1 MTPTGTVSSTNREL
15 AEAIAPP
22 VSDSAGHAGISH
34 ATPMPSALEFFHP
47 DGPGRR
53 VSVHGAGPAAALVT
67 APASAGAAPP
77 DLVLLAPTRGER
89 TDGAWLEEAAR
100 VASTVA
106 PDGLVVAPRPSRRL
120 RGRLAA
126 AGLEP
131 ATRLLHVPDLPLSRY
146 VFPLGGPAA
155 RFALEQLVPLGRA
168 KRAAARALALS
179 GVSAIAPTSV
189 VFRRRGARPLFEW
202 LSGVAAP
209 TEART
214 AIVSTS
220 WRPHGATVLHRFGA
234 AQTPDAVVKL
244 GGGAA
249 EERRALDRLGAE
261 ARTAEVEVP
270 AVLATGTRAGLSLIV
285 ETPVAGSP
293 ASRLLR
299 ESPARAAGLLRGLFR
314 WLEAWNAATAAPRP
328 FRRADGE
335 RLLFGPALRLA
346 PGLADADAHLLRLDR
361 LIEACNDRPM
371 PFVAAHNDL
380 TAANVLVDENER
392 LGIVDWEHAA
402 PDCLPLGDLAY
413 AAADVAAAVGGYRD
427 RPEAFTAAFAP
438 GGAFAALTRELLDGA
453 ARSLGIDAP
462 AVELCLAACWLRHAD
477 NEMRKLDGEGE
488 RPFLAI
494 LERSG
499 DVGVRP

>member
-1 MTPTGTVSSTNREL
+1 LTRTGTVSSTNREL

-53 VSVHGAGPAAALVT
+53 VSVHGAGPAAALVP
-67 APASAGAAPP
+67 APAPGAAASP

-89 TDGAWLEEAAR
+89 TDGAWSEQAAR

-106 PDGLVVAPRPSRRL
+106 NDGLVVAPHPSRRL
-120 RGRLAA
+120 RSRLAA

-131 ATRLLHVPDLPLSRY
+131 AARLLHVPDLPQSRY

-189 VFRRRGARPLFEW
+189 IFRRRGARPLFDW

-214 AIVSTS
+214 AIVSSS

-234 AQTPDAVVKL
+234 AHTPDAVVKL

-249 EERRALDRLGAE
+249 EEARALGLLGAE
-261 ARTAEVEVP
+261 ARTAEVDVP
-270 AVLATGTRAGLSLIV
+270 AVLATGTRAGLPLIA

-293 ASRLLR
+293 ASGLLR
-299 ESPARAAGLLRGLFR
+299 GSPARAAGLLRGLFR

-328 FRRADGE
+328 FGRPDGE
-335 RLLFGPALRLA
+335 RLLLGPARRLA
-346 PGLADADAHLLRLDR
+346 PGLADADAHLSRLDR
-361 LIEACNDRPM
+361 LVEACTGRPI

-380 TAANVLVDENER
+380 TAANVLVDEKDR

-413 AAADVAAAVGGYRD
+413 AVADVAAAVGGSRN
-427 RPEAFTAAFAP
+427 RPEEFAFAP
-438 GGAFAALTRELLDGA
+438 GGALAGLTRELLHGA
-453 ARSLGIDAP
+453 ARSLGIEAP
-462 AVELCLAACWLRHAD
+462 AVELCLEACWLRHAD
-477 NEMRKLDGEGE
+477 NELRKLDGQGE
-488 RPFLAI
+488 RPFLSI

-499 DVGVRP
+499 AEGVRP

>member
-1 MTPTGTVSSTNREL
+1 
-15 AEAIAPP
+15 
-22 VSDSAGHAGISH
+22 
-34 ATPMPSALEFFHP
+34 MPSALEFLHP

-53 VSVHGAGPAAALVT
+53 VSVHGSGPAAALVR
-67 APASAGAAPP
+67 APAPDAAAPP
-77 DLVLLAPTRGER
+77 DVVLLAPTRGDRTNRGWAER
-89 TDGAWLEEAAR
+89 AGR

-106 PDGLVVAPRPSRRL
+106 KDGLVVAPHPSRRL

-131 ATRLLHVPDLPLSRY
+131 AARLLHVPDLPQSRY
-146 VFPLGGPAA
+146 IFPLGGPAA
-155 RFALEQLVPLGRA
+155 RFALGQLVPLGRA
-168 KRAAARALALS
+168 KRAAARAHALS
-179 GVSAIAPTSV
+179 GLSAIAPTSV
-189 VFRRRGARPLFEW
+189 VFRRPGARPLFDW

-209 TEART
+209 TEAST

-249 EERRALDRLGAE
+249 EERGALDRLGAE
-261 ARTAEVEVP
+261 ARTAAVDVP

-293 ASRLLR
+293 APGLLR
-299 ESPARAAGLLRGLFR
+299 ESPARAAELLRGLFR

-346 PGLADADAHLLRLDR
+346 PGLADADAHLLRLYR
-361 LIEACNDRPM
+361 LIEACTDRPM

-413 AAADVAAAVGGYRD
+413 AAADVAAAVAGYRD

-438 GGAFAALTRELLDGA
+438 GGAFAALTRELLHGA

-477 NEMRKLDGEGE
+477 NELRRLDGEGE

-499 DVGVRP
+499 DDGVRP